1 MIEVTGDFPNEM
13 EPGVDSQIRG
23 LGDSLG
29 NAHVDINNISNFLN
43 QFSVEQ
49 IDTLDGKRLHILA
62 QILGT
67 GETFS
72 SVVPPLQIINGSE
85 TGKFSITD
93 GSVNSQSPTLGGVP
107 IAGYPLANPVVP
119 PPEFTVTANTYV
131 WIKVVGVFG
140 VFGSPTTH
148 TITIETDTAGSG
160 LGDPPAG
167 TAISATGFTSFYYIG
182 EVLSPPTYRIS
193 NWHSGGNV
201 AVLSWGLYNVWGR
214 A

>member
-1 MIEVTGDFPNEM
+1 MEDQFYNYDRQSKPIDNQDSDFELFPANESGGGSGQQ
-13 EPGVDSQIRG
+13 PTRG
-23 LGDSLG
+23 G
-29 NAHVDINNISNFLN
+29 
-43 QFSVEQ
+43 
-49 IDTLDGKRLHILA
+49 
-62 QILGT
+62 
-67 GETFS
+67 S

-107 IAGYPLANPVVP
+107 IAGYPLADPVVP

-131 WIKVVGVFG
+131 WIKVVG

-182 EVLSPPTYRIS
+182 EVLSPPTYSIS

>member
-1 MIEVTGDFPNEM
+1 MPSLPPDPTSGQPVRADWGQRLLNYLRHLPISGGPGIRVQHTG
-13 EPGVDSQIRG
+13 GGIT
-23 LGDSLG
+23 
-29 NAHVDINNISNFLN
+29 ISA
-43 QFSVEQ
+43 
-49 IDTLDGKRLHILA
+49 TRKAGK
-62 QILGT
+62 G
-67 GETFS
+67 GS
-72 SVVPPLQIINGSE
+72 SVVPQLQIINGSE
-85 TGKFSITD
+85 AGKFSITD

-107 IAGYPLANPVVP
+107 IAGYPLADPVVP

-131 WIKVVGVFG
+131 WIKVVG

-182 EVLSPPTYRIS
+182 EVLFTPGSPPTYSIS